1 MRARL
6 GLPGDALIVLTV
18 FHMGSA
24 FTRKNPLAAIAAF
37 RRAFGDATDRL
48 LVIKVIDHGASPI
61 ARDAL
66 AARRSPARRI
76 SGS

>member
-6 GLPGDALIVLTV
+6 GLPADALIVLTA

-37 RRAFGDATDRL
+37 RQAFGDAPT
-48 LVIKVIDHGASPI
+48 ACW
-61 ARDAL
+61 
-66 AARRSPARRI
+66 RS
-76 SGS
+76 S